1 MTQRHRCALA
11 LHTDCLCVFPFLCV
25 LFAAI
30 KEKYSD
36 WTEFLV
42 QDLTGSRT
50 APANLLEG
58 VSVGTERASREGE
71 GGIGCVRTRILGIRL
86 FLADRKG
93 KDRM

>member
-58 VSVGTERASREGE
+58 VSVGPERASREGE
-71 GGIGCVRTRILGIRL
+71 GGIGCVRTRN
-86 FLADRKG
+86 
-93 KDRM
+93 

>member
-1 MTQRHRCALA
+1 M
-11 LHTDCLCVFPFLCV
+11 CVS
-25 LFAAI
+25 AAI

-58 VSVGTERASREGE
+58 VSVSTQAGSGKK
-71 GGIGCVRTRILGIRL
+71 RIAHGNHG
-86 FLADRKG
+86 DG
-93 KDRM
+93 

>member
-1 MTQRHRCALA
+1 MC
-11 LHTDCLCVFPFLCV
+11 

-58 VSVGTERASREGE
+58 VSVGPERASQEGE
-71 GGIGCVRTRILGIRL
+71 GGIGCVRTRI
-86 FLADRKG
+86 
-93 KDRM
+93 